1 LPLGVFYHKDLS
13 SEIYRKSEQELLEL
27 AKKYYIA
34 LIFKKENNKL
44 YVDVYRESA
53 FEKKTEIEDFL
64 IYFSD
69 SSDELKPIQT
79 RDNDFLINIS
89 KVV

>member
-34 LIFKKENNKL
+34 LIFKKKTINCMSTFIGKAL
-44 YVDVYRESA
+44 L
-53 FEKKTEIEDFL
+53 KKDRNRGFFDILFR
-64 IYFSD
+64 FF
-69 SSDELKPIQT
+69 
-79 RDNDFLINIS
+79 R
-89 KVV
+89 